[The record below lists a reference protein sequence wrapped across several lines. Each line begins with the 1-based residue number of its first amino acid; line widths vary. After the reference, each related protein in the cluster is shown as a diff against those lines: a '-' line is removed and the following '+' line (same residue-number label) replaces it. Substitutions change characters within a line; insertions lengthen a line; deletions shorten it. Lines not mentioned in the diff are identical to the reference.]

1 MGWLGKL
8 LGLETEPIEVVS
20 VSDDNYKAVVLDSP
34 VPVLLDV
41 WSDGCGPCKMLE
53 PVIIDLSKKYRGRV
67 RVAEMNVAN
76 GPKTA
81 RKLGV
86 TGTPTVLYFHQGRVV
101 ERVVGYRAG
110 HYHQAYLDQELLPK
124 AAPKPTEGTPLPG

>member
-8 LGLETEPIEVVS
+8 LGLETEPHGVVS
-20 VSDDNYKAVVLDSP
+20 VSDANYKTEVLHSEL
-34 VPVLLDV
+34 PVLLDV

-53 PVIIDLSKKYRGRV
+53 PVIIDLAKKYKGRL

-76 GPKTA
+76 GPATA

-86 TGTPTVLYFHQGRVV
+86 SGTPTVLYFHQGRVV

-110 HYHQAYLDQELLPK
+110 HYHQAFLEQELLPK
-124 AAPKPTEGTPLPG
+124 AAPKPAPAAQP